1 MTTEEW
7 KDLPDLQWVAT
18 AQAEE
23 WEIEFSDG
31 NKVWRTWDGRTWAD
45 VWNFRARPRQPKTKT
60 ITMRKA
66 LLITFNGKH
75 YAYEC
80 DIGLHKRDRFVCW
93 LGEPYTV
100 EVPA

>member
-66 LLITFNGKH
+66 LMSDGKLH
-75 YAYEC
+75 YPVEGEYNYAV
-80 DIGLHKRDRFVCW
+80 GKNFVCW

-100 EVPA
+100 EVPE